1 MFVNKLSVRARL
13 AILLAFV
20 NGLLLVAAGY
30 SWYAIHRLG
39 GQLQSVIETQ
49 NQAAAASDL
58 SRRAQ
63 VDFKKQVQEWKDT
76 LLRGQDAELFQK
88 HQRGFEEKSTAVK
101 KSLAALKTMVVELGL
116 PASLAEDA
124 LSEHEELDR
133 KYAEALK
140 SYKPSDPA
148 SAFAVDKLVRGI
160 DRAATDRI
168 DQIVKSVQDRG
179 DALELEIGNRVDA
192 ERKLLVSALF
202 ALALVTVLVSTA
214 WGTATIVGI
223 VRRLKAASQAART
236 VAAGDLTRHIEVGR
250 EDELGEVLR
259 SLADMNGSLAE
270 IVNGVREAAEK
281 VTVASSQIAAGNN
294 DLSARTEEQASNLEE
309 TAASIEEMTATV
321 SQNAQ
326 SAAAANELAA
336 GAAKVAQRGGDAVG
350 EVVKT
355 MEGIQQSSRRIADI
369 IGVIDSIAFQTNI
382 LALNAAVEA
391 ARAGEQGR
399 GFAVVAG
406 EVRNL
411 AQRSAEA
418 AREIKGLITESV
430 QRVDAGAKLAGGA
443 GSTMG
448 EIVTSVNRVSQLIA
462 EIATATAEQSSGI
475 VQANSAVSQ
484 LDKATQQNAALVEES
499 TAASE
504 SLRGLAQEM
513 SRAVSV
519 FKLGATVAKLPAAP
533 ATPATPASPTLPAPA
548 KAPALPQQQRRSRA
562 ALASAATTEEWTE
575 F

>member
-1 MFVNKLSVRARL
+1 MTQLSVRARL

-20 NGLLLVAAGY
+20 NGLLLAAAGY
-30 SWYAIHRLG
+30 SWYAIARLSTQMQG
-39 GQLQSVIETQ
+39 VIETQ
-49 NQAAAASDL
+49 NQEAAASDL

-63 VDFKKQVQEWKDT
+63 VDFKIQVQEWKDI
-76 LLRGQDAELFQK
+76 LLRGSEADRLEK
-88 HQRGFEEKSTAVK
+88 HQQGFAEKSTAVK

-116 PASLAEDA
+116 PASLVESAVA
-124 LSEHEELDR
+124 QHEELER

-140 SYKPSDPA
+140 SFKPSDPA
-148 SAFAVDKLVRGI
+148 SAFAVDKMVRGI
-160 DRAATDRI
+160 DRPATERI

-179 DALELEIGNRVDA
+179 DALELEAGNAA
-192 ERKLLVSALF
+192 ERERRILVTALF
-202 ALALVTVLVSTA
+202 AVALFTVLVSTA
-214 WGTATIVGI
+214 WGTATVLGI
-223 VRRLKAASQAART
+223 TRRLKRASEAART
-236 VAAGDLTRHIEVGR
+236 VASGDLSKRIEVGR
-250 EDELGEVLR
+250 EDELGDVLR
-259 SLADMNGSLAE
+259 SLAEMNTSLAD
-270 IVNGVREAAEK
+270 IVNGVRDAAEK
-281 VTVASSQIAAGNN
+281 VTVASGQIAAGNN
-294 DLSARTEEQASNLEE
+294 DLSSRTEEQASNLEE

-326 SAAAANELAA
+326 SAATANELAA
-336 GAAKVAQRGGDAVG
+336 GAAKVAQRGGEAVDQ
-350 EVVKT
+350 VVKT
-355 MEGIQQSSRRIADI
+355 MEGIQDSSRRIADI

-418 AREIKGLITESV
+418 AREIKGLITDSV

-448 EIVTSVNRVSQLIA
+448 EIVASVSRVSQLIN
-462 EIATATAEQSSGI
+462 EIATATAEQASGI

-484 LDKATQQNAALVEES
+484 LDKVTQQNAALVEES

-504 SLRGLAQEM
+504 ALKQLALEM
-513 SRAVSV
+513 SHAVSV
-519 FKLGATVAKLPAAP
+519 FKVAGAQPK
-533 ATPATPASPTLPAPA
+533 APA
-548 KAPALPQQQRRSRA
+548 KPVLQAPARAAALPQRPKRA
-562 ALASAATTEEWTE
+562 ALASGATTEEWTE

>member
-1 MFVNKLSVRARL
+1 MFLKKLSVRARL

-30 SWYAIHRLG
+30 SWYAISRLSSQMQG
-39 GQLQSVIETQ
+39 AIETQ
-49 NQAAAASDL
+49 NQEAAASDL
-58 SRRAQ
+58 SRKAQ

-76 LLRGQDAELFQK
+76 LLRGQDPEMFEK
-88 HQRGFEEKSTAVK
+88 HQRGFEEKSTAVR
-101 KSLAALKTMVVELGL
+101 KSLAALKTMVAELGVS
-116 PASLAEDA
+116 PAMVEEALAE
-124 LSEHEELDR
+124 HEALDR

-140 SYKPSDPA
+140 SYKPSDA
-148 SAFAVDKLVRGI
+148 SSAFTVDKMVRGI
-160 DRAATDRI
+160 DRGATDRI
-168 DQIVKSVQDRG
+168 DLIVKAVQDKG
-179 DALELEIGNRVDA
+179 DALELEAGDRADK
-192 ERKLLVSALF
+192 ERKVLIGMLF
-202 ALALVTVLVSTA
+202 AVAIFTVLVSTA
-214 WGTATIVGI
+214 WGTATILGI
-223 VRRLKAASQAART
+223 TRRLKQASHAART
-236 VAAGDLTRHIEVGR
+236 VASGDLTSHIEVGR
-250 EDELGEVLR
+250 EDELGDVLR
-259 SLADMNGSLAE
+259 SLADMNTSLAD

-309 TAASIEEMTATV
+309 TAASIEEMTAAV
-321 SQNAQ
+321 SQNSQ

-336 GAAKVAQRGGDAVG
+336 DAAKVARRGGDAVG

-355 MEGIQQSSRRIADI
+355 MQGIQDSSRRIADI

-399 GFAVVAG
+399 GFAVVAS

-418 AREIKGLITESV
+418 AREIKGLITDSV

-448 EIVTSVNRVSQLIA
+448 EIVSSVNRVSQLIS

-504 SLRGLAQEM
+504 SLRGLALEM

-519 FKLGATVAKLPAAP
+519 FKLGSAQPKLAPAPAAP
-533 ATPATPASPTLPAPA
+533 AAPTLPAPA
-548 KAPALPQQQRRSRA
+548 RAPALPQQRRSRA

>member
-1 MFVNKLSVRARL
+1 MLSKLSVRARL

-30 SWYAIHRLG
+30 SWYAIARLSTQMQG
-39 GQLQSVIETQ
+39 VIETQ
-49 NQAAAASDL
+49 NQEAAASDL
-58 SRRAQ
+58 ARKAQ
-63 VDFKKQVQEWKDT
+63 VDYKKQVQEWKDI
-76 LLRGQDAELFQK
+76 LLRGYEPEELDNHK
-88 HQRGFEEKSTAVK
+88 RGFEQKSAAVK
-101 KSLAALKTMVVELGL
+101 KSLAALKTMVAELGV
-116 PASLAEDA
+116 DA
-124 LSEHEELDR
+124 TLVENALTEHEALDG

-140 SYKPSDPA
+140 AYKPSDAA
-148 SAFAVDKLVRGI
+148 SAFTVDKMVRGI
-160 DRAATDRI
+160 DRGLTDRM
-168 DQIVKSVQDRG
+168 DVLVKAVQDRG
-179 DALELEIGNRVDA
+179 DAMELEAGDRADR
-192 ERKLLVSALF
+192 ERKTLIGLLF
-202 ALALVTVLVSTA
+202 AVALCTVLVSTA
-214 WGTATIVGI
+214 WGTATILGI
-223 VRRLKAASQAART
+223 TRRLKQASQAART
-236 VAAGDLTRHIEVGR
+236 VASGDLSSRIEVGR
-250 EDELGEVLR
+250 DDELGDVLR
-259 SLADMNGSLAE
+259 SLADMNSSLAE
-270 IVNGVREAAEK
+270 IVNGVRESAEK
-281 VTVASSQIAAGNN
+281 VTVASSQIAAGNS
-294 DLSARTEEQASNLEE
+294 DLSSRTEEQASNLEE

-336 GAAKVAQRGGDAVG
+336 GAAKVAQRGGSAVD

-355 MEGIQQSSRRIADI
+355 MQGIQDSSRRIADI

-418 AREIKGLITESV
+418 AREIKGLITDSV
-430 QRVDAGAKLAGGA
+430 QRVDAGARLAGGA

-448 EIVTSVNRVSQLIA
+448 EIVASVSRVSQLIN

-475 VQANSAVSQ
+475 VQANSAVAQ
-484 LDKATQQNAALVEES
+484 LDKVTQQNAALVEES

-504 SLRGLAQEM
+504 SLRQLAVEM
-513 SRAVSV
+513 SHAVSV
-519 FKLGATVAKLPAAP
+519 FKLGAVARTPAIAAAPAAP
-533 ATPATPASPTLPAPA
+533 AIAAPA
-548 KAPALPQQQRRSRA
+548 RAPALAQRASRA
-562 ALASAATTEEWTE
+562 ALPSAKATEEWTE